1 MLKACSGPVT
11 RESQNKT
18 STHRWSGD
26 VPKMRCEKEND
37 YRQSVQQTTTSP
49 GSHTA
54 TRSFEGF
61 QNLFSDALLDLPVN
75 CRAKRRRKFFIWAKF
90 IFRVDFR
97 KCPQHLVDNVGPN
110 VVALEQDRG
119 ITSDGKGK
127 KLGPTGVGIRKLSYI
142 VYLRTYTK
150 RIEHAVQ
157 RKNATHT
164 VFGSVI
170 LTSVIRMIKFG
181 THLPMNLGILTP
193 ATLVVQLRTIADN

>member
-1 MLKACSGPVT
+1 
-11 RESQNKT
+11 
-18 STHRWSGD
+18 
-26 VPKMRCEKEND
+26 MRCEKEND

-61 QNLFSDALLDLPVN
+61 QDLFSDALLDLPVN

-142 VYLRTYTK
+142 VNLRTYTK
-150 RIEHAVQ
+150 RNEHAVQ
-157 RKNATHT
+157 RKNATHAEYS
-164 VFGSVI
+164 GASI
-170 LTSVIRMIKFG
+170 SQ
-181 THLPMNLGILTP
+181 
-193 ATLVVQLRTIADN
+193 A